1 MFLSLVIGRFK
12 DYFDANIA
20 KIIKTSK
27 TNSIYFNHIN
37 LSKILLIT
45 DYNND
50 IMRQLLKIIDN
61 MARLI
66 AVIDIGKRLS
76 G

>member
-27 TNSIYFNHIN
+27 TNIIYFNLIN

-61 MARLI
+61 LARLI
-66 AVIDIGKRLS
+66 AVIDIGKT

>member
-1 MFLSLVIGRFK
+1 MFLSLVIGGFK

-20 KIIKTSK
+20 KIIKISK
-27 TNSIYFNHIN
+27 TNCFYFNLII
-37 LSKILLIT
+37 LSDFLLIT
-45 DYNND
+45 NYNND
-50 IMRQLLKIIDN
+50 IMRRLLKIMDN

-66 AVIDIGKRLS
+66 AVIDIGKT

>member
-1 MFLSLVIGRFK
+1 MFLSLVIGGFK

-27 TNSIYFNHIN
+27 TNCIYFNLIN

-45 DYNND
+45 NYNND
-50 IMRQLLKIIDN
+50 MMRRLLKIIDN
-61 MARLI
+61 LARLI
-66 AVIDIGKRLS
+66 AVIDIGKT